1 MKLLLFFLITT
12 LIISGCYT
20 EYRYPRKRVV
30 VYNRYNNYRNN
41 NKRPL
46 FYSSKP
52 NIRTYP
58 ISNNNKYKSRIK

>member
-12 LIISGCYT
+12 LLISGCYT

-46 FYSSKP
+46 FYSSKSTMRLGK
-52 NIRTYP
+52 NSNTYRFKP
-58 ISNNNKYKSRIK
+58 RIK